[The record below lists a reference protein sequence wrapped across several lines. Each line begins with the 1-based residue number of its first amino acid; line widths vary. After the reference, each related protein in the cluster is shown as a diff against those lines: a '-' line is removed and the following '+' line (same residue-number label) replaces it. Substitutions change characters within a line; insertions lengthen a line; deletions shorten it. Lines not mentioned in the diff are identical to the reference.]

1 MQEQSE
7 WTEWNEDGVFVS
19 RLEKADAVIHE
30 RLLMICVAWAGQE
43 TSNYTDHPSEEMR
56 RLLRYGGLLLW
67 YGKAEGVQMYVEDR
81 PDHGDGDVI
90 AENSGGKEIEI
101 SAIGLGSGGFRMSV
115 KDTMDLLPPKY
126 AHFRAETEYLEEV
139 LYELDVIRDAINRHP

>member
-7 WTEWNEDGVFVS
+7 WTEWNEDGVFVARS
-19 RLEKADAVIHE
+19 TKAHEVIQE
-30 RLLMICVAWAGQE
+30 RLSLICVAWVGQE
-43 TSNYTDHPSEEMR
+43 TSNYTDRPREEMR
-56 RLLRYGGLLLW
+56 RLTRRAGLLLW

-81 PDHGDGDVI
+81 KDHGDADVI

-101 SAIGLGSGGFRMSV
+101 IAGGSGSGGFRMSV

-126 AHFRAETEYLEEV
+126 AHFRAETEHLEEI